1 MPVTDVSARRAAS
14 RRVSIAI
21 SVQMQIATSA
31 FHCSVYEPYTEELP
45 IYPSG
50 TGEPIEP
57 QPSLLSFDVLA
68 LVLRSH
74 LGVDL

>member
-14 RRVSIAI
+14 RRVNIAI
-21 SVQMQIATSA
+21 SVQMQIATSV
-31 FHCSVYEPYTEELP
+31 FYCSVYEPYTEELP

-57 QPSLLSFDVLA
+57 QPSLLGFDVLA
-68 LVLRSH
+68 FVLTGH
-74 LGVDL
+74 LGVD